1 MGREYYNIQ
10 THKNK
15 LNKIKNMMRVFIY
28 IILYYNMRK
37 TIVITFIS
45 SSSSTSNN
53 MSKTVFDNTEICL
66 FIFLLAWLQSKYDNK
81 KMFWDNGSSNSWG
94 NNINGCNSHMKQKKI
109 RRKLL
114 YGVREN

>member
-37 TIVITFIS
+37 FIVITFIS

-66 FIFLLAWLQSKYDNK
+66 FIFLLVWLQSKYDNR
-81 KMFWDNGSSNSWG
+81 KMCWDNSCG
-94 NNINGCNSHMKQKKI
+94 NNSNRCNSHIKRKKI
-109 RRKLL
+109 RRKIL
-114 YGVREN
+114 YGV